1 MKVIHGIV
9 TFVLVVTTALL
20 VVVNATNIKDF
31 FKDKLVGKTEQ
42 STEVENNTQNENEP
56 TVEEQIVEENMEA

>member
-9 TFVLVVTTALL
+9 TFVLVATTALL

-31 FKDKLVGKTEQ
+31 FKDKLVEKTEQ

>member
-56 TVEEQIVEENMEA
+56 TIEEQIIEENMEA